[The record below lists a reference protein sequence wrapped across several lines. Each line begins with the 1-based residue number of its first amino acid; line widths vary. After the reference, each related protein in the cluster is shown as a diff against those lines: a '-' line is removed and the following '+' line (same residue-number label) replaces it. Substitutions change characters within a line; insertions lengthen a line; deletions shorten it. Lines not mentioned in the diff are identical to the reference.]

1 MITKIYIKPSKIKE
15 ILKLL
20 EDIDNGKFD
29 IAWNKFNLL
38 WK

>member
-1 MITKIYIKPSKIKE
+1 MITKFYIKTRKEKE

-29 IAWNKFNLL
+29 IAWNEFNLL

>member
-1 MITKIYIKPSKIKE
+1 MITKVYVKPSKIKE

-29 IAWNKFNLL
+29 IA
-38 WK
+38 